1 MIILS
6 ISTSTN
12 ICSVSL
18 GNENTIIKELSI
30 NDAKTHS
37 ENLMPLIDKLLKT
50 TNYSLKDISYLAC
63 DVGPGSFT
71 GIRIGIATIKAIS
84 EVHNIPIVPIS
95 SLQALSYNANI
106 SDGLICSMIDAR
118 NENIYYCI
126 FDKNHLPIQDL
137 KAEHIDE
144 ALNYLSNLDNKITF
158 VGNGAIVNK
167 EKIIEKLS
175 SKAIFHEQNDL
186 LSSKVLVTAR
196 KKIEKKEYCNADE
209 LLPIYLRKSQ
219 AERMLEKNEK

>member
-1 MIILS
+1 MVILS

-30 NDAKTHS
+30 HDAKTHS

-50 TNYSLKDISYLAC
+50 TNYSLKDINYLAC

-137 KAEHIDE
+137 KAEHIDD
-144 ALNYLSNLDNKITF
+144 ALNCLSKLNNKITF

>member
-1 MIILS
+1 MVILS

-18 GNENTIIKELSI
+18 GNENTILKELSI
-30 NDAKTHS
+30 HDAKTHS

-50 TNYSLKDISYLAC
+50 TNYSLKDINYLAC

-84 EVHNIPIVPIS
+84 EVHNIPIAPIS
-95 SLQALSYNANI
+95 SLQALSYNVNI

-137 KAEHIDE
+137 KAEHIDD
-144 ALNYLSNLDNKITF
+144 ALNCLSKLNNKITF

-186 LSSKVLVTAR
+186 LSSKV
-196 KKIEKKEYCNADE
+196 
-209 LLPIYLRKSQ
+209 
-219 AERMLEKNEK
+219 

>member
-1 MIILS
+1 MVILS

-30 NDAKTHS
+30 HDAKTHS

-95 SLQALSYNANI
+95 SLQALSYNVNI

-118 NENIYYCI
+118 NENIYYCT

-186 LSSKVLVTAR
+186 LSSKVLVASR
-196 KKIEKKEYCNADE
+196 KIITKKDCCNADE

>member
-137 KAEHIDE
+137 KAEHIDD
-144 ALNYLSNLDNKITF
+144 ALNCLSKLNNKITF

>member
-12 ICSVSL
+12 ICSVCL

-137 KAEHIDE
+137 KAEHIDD
-144 ALNYLSNLDNKITF
+144 ALNCLSKLNNKITF

-186 LSSKVLVTAR
+186 LSSKVLVAAR
-196 KKIEKKEYCNADE
+196 KKIEKK
-209 LLPIYLRKSQ
+209 
-219 AERMLEKNEK
+219 

>member
-12 ICSVSL
+12 ICSVCL

-137 KAEHIDE
+137 KAEHIDD
-144 ALNYLSNLDNKITF
+144 ALNCLSKLNNKITF

>member
-1 MIILS
+1 MVILS

-30 NDAKTHS
+30 HDAKTHS

-50 TNYSLKDISYLAC
+50 TNYSLKDINYLAC

-84 EVHNIPIVPIS
+84 EVHNIPIAPIS
-95 SLQALSYNANI
+95 SLQALSYNVNI

-118 NENIYYCI
+118 NENIYYCT

-186 LSSKVLVTAR
+186 LSSKVLVASR
-196 KKIEKKEYCNADE
+196 EKIEKKEYCNADE

>member
-12 ICSVSL
+12 ICSVCL

-50 TNYSLKDISYLAC
+50 TNYSLKDINYLAC

-137 KAEHIDE
+137 KAEHIDD
-144 ALNYLSNLDNKITF
+144 ALNCLSKLNNKITF